1 MKIEPLNDGF
11 TRNCPFWK
19 NKFDHYLDSINEQL
33 ASRPEVWGVGL
44 WQDAE
49 TERVAKGIAELWV
62 SYGEVKSTSFI
73 PADKLRI
80 IELADYE
87 WGLVSSNLDDI
98 EREFNCKIDVEEL
111 ISNEE
116 MTFGDLARIVRERE
130 GSHQPEPV
138 DVGELTEEVKKLR
151 NDLVFC
157 RLWSILM
164 IPIVFALI
172 FMGAVAFASFGDCGG
187 LLKSALIVW
196 PVISFLYIWKEGF
209 GGGVLSIAYRLAWV
223 GIITALALKHIPSE
237 AVDAVVAWLR

>member
-1 MKIEPLNDGF
+1 MKLEPLNDGF

-19 NKFDHYLDSINEQL
+19 NRFDHYLDSINEQL

-62 SYGEVKSTSFI
+62 SYGEVKRTSFI

-98 EREFNCKIDVEEL
+98 EREFNCKLDVEEL

-130 GSHQPEPV
+130 GSHQSEPV

-157 RLWSILM
+157 HLWSILL

-172 FMGAVAFASFGDCGG
+172 FMGAVAFAFFGDCGG

-196 PVISFLYIWKEGF
+196 PVVSFLYVWKDGF
-209 GGGVLSIAYRLAWV
+209 GSGALSIVYRIVWIGV
-223 GIITALALKHIPSE
+223 ITAFALKYISIE